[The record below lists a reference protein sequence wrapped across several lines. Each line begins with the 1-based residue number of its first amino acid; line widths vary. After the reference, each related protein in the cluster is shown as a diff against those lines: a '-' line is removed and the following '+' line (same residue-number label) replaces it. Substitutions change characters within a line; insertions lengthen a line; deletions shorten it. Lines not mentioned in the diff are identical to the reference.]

1 MLSLTNERQAE
12 KDFERDFFRS
22 CIGVFN
28 MENIESLFI
37 AIGAEKVEGRGSR
50 VRFHKAGIVASF
62 HRPHPRKEAKI
73 YQVKDARVFLERL
86 GVEP

>member
-1 MLSLTNERQAE
+1 MNAKQKRTLAAIFSDPVSASISW
-12 KDFERDFFRS
+12 K
-22 CIGVFN
+22 
-28 MENIESLFI
+28 NIESLFI

-50 VRFHKAGIVASF
+50 VRFHKADIVASF

-86 GVEP
+86 GVGP

>member
-1 MLSLTNERQAE
+1 MNARQKRTLNAIFSDPVSASLTW
-12 KDFERDFFRS
+12 K
-22 CIGVFN
+22 
-28 MENIESLFI
+28 NIESLFI